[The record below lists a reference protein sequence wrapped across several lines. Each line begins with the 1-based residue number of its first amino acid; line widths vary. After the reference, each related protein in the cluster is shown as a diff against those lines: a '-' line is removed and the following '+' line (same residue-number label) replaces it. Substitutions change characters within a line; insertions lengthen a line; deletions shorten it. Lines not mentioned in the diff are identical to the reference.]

1 MKDFLKSTDIKLNIY
16 CIYIIKSFIIIN
28 ENNNEIITNI
38 VNQIDNE
45 FLTLLTYLLKQ
56 ENKNLLYDILF
67 ILIKVSF
74 VDKGEKLFILD
85 EKIILNIIN
94 CLWRNKNDSNL
105 LTYGIM
111 LIKNITLN
119 YEDSENKAIQ
129 LFIYNKI
136 INLFEEIYENN
147 LSNNIFMINLM
158 SCLWN
163 LINYKLKNA
172 NDIPYLLPSIKII
185 KSQINPNLNPDLLNR
200 YIYLFLLLTSYNSS
214 NIFYEMNNYEIHK
227 TLINIYQSC
236 VEIFNKTNNQL
247 SQNNINEGNKE
258 IKNIEIYQNICLN
271 ILKIFDK
278 LTSLEN
284 VIFTQNFI
292 NDELAIFLTS
302 VIQSKEVRFIK
313 LGCICINNIISGEF
327 EQISCLFE
335 NNIILELIK
344 VSKNIY
350 DSLYSNG
357 EFKKEYFNELIDI
370 FKKINYIF
378 SLLIINSLHD
388 DIIQL
393 VSYNNFTIIY
403 ILLKG
408 IEIYR
413 ENNDE
418 LLELLLKAIDIL
430 IIIDKEDKYIN
441 LHKDINNSKYFSSS
455 EARGY
460 FVFSQILERNGMKEI
475 IDKIKFHKNKLIS
488 QIADSIYNRTFN
500 EVIIEENL

>member
-1 MKDFLKSTDIKLNIY
+1 L
-16 CIYIIKSFIIIN
+16 
-28 ENNNEIITNI
+28 
-38 VNQIDNE
+38 
-45 FLTLLTYLLKQ
+45 
-56 ENKNLLYDILF
+56 
-67 ILIKVSF
+67 
-74 VDKGEKLFILD
+74 
-85 EKIILNIIN
+85 
-94 CLWRNKNDSNL
+94 
-105 LTYGIM
+105 

-119 YEDSENKAIQ
+119 YEDSENKVIQ

-136 INLFEEIYENN
+136 FNLFEEIYENN
-147 LSNNIFMINLM
+147 LSNNIFMLNLM

-163 LINYKLKNA
+163 LINFKLKNV
-172 NDIPYLLPSIKII
+172 NDILYLLPSIKII
-185 KSQINPNLNPDLLNR
+185 KSQINPYLTPDLLNR

-227 TLINIYQSC
+227 NLINIYRAC
-236 VEIFNKTNNQL
+236 VEIIEKTNNQL
-247 SQNNINEGNKE
+247 SQNNINEDNKE
-258 IKNIEIYQNICLN
+258 IKSIEIYKNICIN

-292 NDELAIFLTS
+292 NDELAKFLNS

-313 LGCICINNIISGEF
+313 LGCICIKNIISGESV
-327 EQISCLFE
+327 QISCLFE
-335 NNIILELIK
+335 NNTFLELIK

-370 FKKINYIF
+370 FKEINYIF
-378 SLLIINSLHD
+378 SFLIINSLHEN
-388 DIIQL
+388 IIQL

-403 ILLKG
+403 ILFKG
-408 IEIYR
+408 IEIYS

-418 LLELLLKAIDIL
+418 LLELLLKAIDLL
-430 IIIDKEDKYIN
+430 IIIDKEEKYIN
-441 LHKDINNSKYFSSS
+441 LNKDINNSKYFNSS
-455 EARGY
+455 ETREFFGL
-460 FVFSQILERNGMKEI
+460 SQILERYGMKEI
-475 IDKIKFHKNKLIS
+475 FEKIKFHNNKLIS